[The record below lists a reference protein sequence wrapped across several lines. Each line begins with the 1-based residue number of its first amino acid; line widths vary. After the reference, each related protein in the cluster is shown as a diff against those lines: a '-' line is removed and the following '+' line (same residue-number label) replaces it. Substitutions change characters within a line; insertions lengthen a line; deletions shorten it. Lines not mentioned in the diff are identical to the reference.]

1 MRKRRASQALKR
13 QLAKQPAQL
22 GWVMRVFLWVFR
34 TGTGSALTIGLLLA
48 LFYALQT
55 VLSLTGFEVRTV
67 VLTFFAFLIL
77 GVFLGVVMVT
87 EEDSAYKE
95 SGARIRII
103 CGVIA
108 GSAIAVMGNASF
120 EGIALAGILAGALGY
135 FGVYWVKY
143 V

>member
-1 MRKRRASQALKR
+1 
-13 QLAKQPAQL
+13 
-22 GWVMRVFLWVFR
+22 
-34 TGTGSALTIGLLLA
+34 
-48 LFYALQT
+48 
-55 VLSLTGFEVRTV
+55 
-67 VLTFFAFLIL
+67 
-77 GVFLGVVMVT
+77 MVT